1 MSTATIALGTIV
13 IGLVLLIAGGE
24 LLVRGASSLATAMR
38 ISPLVIGLTVVAF
51 GTSAPE
57 LAVNVRAAFTGQGD
71 LAVGNVVGSSI
82 FNVLVVLGL
91 SALVAPLVVS
101 ARLVQRDV
109 PMMIVAALLLPL
121 LGWDGRLGRG
131 DGLMLFGLLVLYTI
145 WTVRQGRNETI
156 DIQQEF
162 ALRTA
167 AEKPRSRLQLL
178 ADAGRLLI
186 GLALLPIGSEWIV
199 DGSVVLARLWGVSEL
214 MIGLTILAA
223 GTSLPEVV
231 VSIIASV
238 RGQRDIAVGNVVG
251 SNLLNILGVLG
262 LTALVAPDGVPIAEP
277 AMKLDIPVM
286 IAVCV
291 ACLPIFFT
299 GHRISRWEGTV
310 FLAYY
315 AAYIGYLIVDST
327 RPRFSSSYEM
337 VMLVYVVPLTVITLA
352 VSVFRA
358 ARRGRQA

>member
-1 MSTATIALGTIV
+1 MSTAAIAMGSIV
-13 IGLVLLIAGGE
+13 VGFVVLIVGGE
-24 LLVRGASSLATAMR
+24 LLVRGAAALAAAMR

-82 FNVLVVLGL
+82 FNVLVVLGI
-91 SALVAPLVVS
+91 SALVTPLIVS

-109 PMMIVAALLLPL
+109 PMMIAAAAALPL

-131 DGLMLFGLLVLYTI
+131 DGVILFGTLVLYTA
-145 WTVRQGRNETI
+145 WTVYQSRQEPAE
-156 DIQQEF
+156 IQEEF
-162 ALRTA
+162 AVQTGKEMKA
-167 AEKPRSRLQLL
+167 SRLKLL
-178 ADAGRLLI
+178 ADTCRVLI

-214 MIGLTILAA
+214 LIGLTILAA

-231 VSIIASV
+231 VSVIASL

-251 SNLLNILGVLG
+251 SNLLNVLGVLG
-262 LTALVAPDGVPIAEP
+262 LTSLVAPDGIPIAEQ

-299 GHRISRWEGTV
+299 GHRIDRWEGAV

-315 AAYIGYLIVDST
+315 GAYLGYLIVQAT
-327 RPRFSSSYEM
+327 RPGLCGAYET
-337 VMLVYVVPLTVITLA
+337 VMLIYVVPITVITLA

-358 ARRGRQA
+358 MHRGNGV